1 MAYSDDGDEYH
12 PTPAQGTTRGRS
24 TDEEAGA
31 SSQGDDMD
39 KEDEEQVSKKAS
51 NSINNKNKQPLA
63 KRLKNSNIVSV
74 IQ

>member
-31 SSQGDDMD
+31 RSTGEQMD
-39 KEDEEQVSKKAS
+39 EEDEDQVNKKAS
-51 NSINNKNKQPLA
+51 TNNSNKQPQA
-63 KRLKNSNIVSV
+63 KRLKNSVIVSV